1 MNCRFRLNTVFR
13 IALFLGALVLG
24 ALSGGGAIPLIAQE
38 NRAGAGLFSPGS
50 SVEIVRR
57 FNLTLRQ
64 DGRYAGHQQRE
75 VRLWLV
81 GSVDPGAYEGEIL
94 VSENTIRDLRT
105 VASLMESRDAITM
118 VHDGERLVQR
128 SGVPV
133 WQGIPT
139 IPRDLAGGTAGAAG
153 AASTG
158 NREWQA
164 PAVIRVQLP
173 DRTVA
178 GIPTMV
184 AYHLEGVETYRGEQS
199 VRIEFGYRLQ
209 WPQSETQLEEHPAAE
224 MLRWADL
231 PAEGFTLRA
240 NHQGTILIPVGGGV
254 PSLHRTNVEELIA
267 APDGTSTE
275 RRGFFLTWYRN
286 VPHTDGIT
294 DDVSDDL
301 VDRLQSLRVPEVD
314 VGRDELNRVRLSIR
328 NLQFIAD
335 EARLLAGEAHR
346 LDRIAELLQTVPEA
360 TILVTGHTADI
371 GSAESQVSL
380 SVQRARTIVD
390 ALIERGLAPG
400 RFRYEGKGG
409 TQPVGDNTTEEGR
422 AANRRVEIRFLGE

>member
-1 MNCRFRLNTVFR
+1 MNTVFR
-13 IALFLGALVLG
+13 IALFLGALFLG
-24 ALSGGGAIPLIAQE
+24 ALSAGGTIPLVAQE
-38 NRAGAGLFSPGS
+38 NSAG
-50 SVEIVRR
+50 VEIVRR

-81 GSVDPGAYEGEIL
+81 ASVDPGAYEGEIL

-139 IPRDLAGGTAGAAG
+139 IPRGLAGGAAGAAG
-153 AASTG
+153 AANAE

-173 DRTVA
+173 DRSVA
-178 GIPTMV
+178 GIPTVV
-184 AYHLEGVETYRGEQS
+184 AYRLEGVETYRGEQS

-224 MLRWADL
+224 MFRWADL

-240 NHQGTILIPVGGGV
+240 NHQGTIIIPVGGGV
-254 PSLHRTNVEELIA
+254 PSLHRTNVEELIT
-267 APDGTSTE
+267 APDGTKTE

-294 DDVSDDL
+294 DDL

-328 NLQFIAD
+328 NLQFVAD
-335 EARLLAGEAHR
+335 EARLLAGETHR

-360 TILVTGHTADI
+360 TVLVTGHTADI

-380 SVQRARTIVD
+380 SVQRAKTIVD

-422 AANRRVEIRFLGE
+422 AANRRVEIRLLGE